1 MYPDVGD
8 VNSLFMA
15 PRGFVIRCGWLG
27 GIGIGSDRTAIL
39 WICLLSADADFGGHE
54 KKLINSGGISS
65 AFFFFACWNS
75 LMTWSWFISVWHF
88 DVSISFEFEWMS
100 AIFFSPLTGKYW
112 TFVDFCL
119 FNISVLN
126 GQHPSAFIS
135 VQRHLLTCLTL
146 SEILLECR
154 DEWNLILCC
163 KKWQQCTCVTCR
175 TVQGADSF
183 FFSGK
188 CWRPFDL
195 GESPVSLNRRPPFT
209 FFFEK
214 CLSRSSV
221 FELRRRSFFFFFW
234 RRIGKNG
241 GRWVCLLSPLDRR
254 L

>member
-1 MYPDVGD
+1 
-8 VNSLFMA
+8 
-15 PRGFVIRCGWLG
+15 
-27 GIGIGSDRTAIL
+27 
-39 WICLLSADADFGGHE
+39 
-54 KKLINSGGISS
+54 
-65 AFFFFACWNS
+65 
-75 LMTWSWFISVWHF
+75 MTWSWFISVWHF

-100 AIFFSPLTGKYW
+100 VIFFSPLTGKYW

-146 SEILLECR
+146 SEFLLECR
-154 DEWNLILCC
+154 DEWNLILCR

-195 GESPVSLNRRPPFT
+195 GESPVSLNRRPPLH
-209 FFFEK
+209 FFFREMSQPVVSFWTPAAEF
-214 CLSRSSV
+214 L
-221 FELRRRSFFFFFW
+221 FFFLTPH
-234 RRIGKNG
+234 R
-241 GRWVCLLSPLDRR
+241 
-254 L
+254 